1 MICDDV
7 LSQLLDDELESEV
20 TFAQRMSSSPPQAT
34 PLTLSLTPLRKA
46 HRAPAAE
53 GAFPLKP
60 AAIVLSKSSLSEMS
74 PPSAAREDSSRSES
88 TPTHHHIYTSH
99 ITSHHI
105 TSSHHH
111 IITSHTITS
120 SHHHTITS
128 SHSRFDVS
136 LLSLSVSAT
145 TCVTRGSREDQ
156 SSLSATM

>member
-74 PPSAAREDSSRSES
+74 PPLAARDDSSRSES
-88 TPTHHHIYTSH
+88 TPTHHHITH
-99 ITSHHI
+99 HTSHHI
-105 TSSHHH
+105 TSQWTH
-111 IITSHTITS
+111 
-120 SHHHTITS
+120 
-128 SHSRFDVS
+128 D
-136 LLSLSVSAT
+136 LLQKQTDRNTLIY
-145 TCVTRGSREDQ
+145 
-156 SSLSATM
+156 